1 MNVVEVTLGF
11 IALFLHLK
19 SDPRSVV
26 LGFGVALMTL
36 AKTVLYLLLEY
47 ISGMENVIHNDLRTL
62 MLLYIIPNGV
72 WIIVPTLVV
81 FAAGSRLTRAVGL
94 ALKTK
99 QN

>member
-1 MNVVEVTLGF
+1 
-11 IALFLHLK
+11 
-19 SDPRSVV
+19 
-26 LGFGVALMTL
+26 
-36 AKTVLYLLLEY
+36 
-47 ISGMENVIHNDLRTL
+47 L